1 MKQQTHAKG
10 QSLVEAV
17 VTLGVVILLVSG
29 LVVGSTLS
37 LGRADNSKSRSLAT
51 TYAQEGLELARKER
65 DAGWSQFVSVRSG
78 RFCVDEGAIVDGT
91 TPCPL
96 VNGAFYRELVFTP
109 GTEVPV
115 ETMSIT
121 STVSWY
127 QGNQEVFVTL
137 ETQLT
142 DWK

>member
-1 MKQQTHAKG
+1 MKQPIIKKG

-37 LGRADNSKSRSLAT
+37 LGRAGNSKSRSLAT
-51 TYAQEGLELARKER
+51 TYAQEGLELARRER

-78 RFCVDEGAIVDGT
+78 RFCVEESAIVEPA
-91 TPCPL
+91 TPCPIIG
-96 VNGAFYRELVFTP
+96 GAFYRELVFTP
-109 GTEVPV
+109 GTEDPV
-115 ETMSIT
+115 KTMNVI

-127 QGNQEVFVTL
+127 QGNQEEHVIL

-142 DWK
+142 NWK